1 MRSLLAV
8 PIVCKGPFRGN
19 LYVSER
25 DNGEEFSESDSSTL
39 VRFATAAAI
48 AIDNAHLNQRI
59 RTLAVAEERVRIARE
74 LHDGMAQVLAY
85 VNTKAQA
92 VQAYLEKGNVEKGKA
107 QLDQLARAARDVYK
121 DAREGIMALRT
132 GIQPDQKFE
141 DALHHYLVRWQ
152 EQSGMQASLEV
163 AADMILPDP
172 SELQLLRI
180 IQEALTNARKHSG
193 ADEVRVVLQQEGDWI
208 VGTVEDTGSGFD
220 PASRPRAEFPQF
232 GLGIMK
238 ERAESVGGSIDIDTE
253 PGRGTRVN
261 IRIPSNPGT
270 ATDQ

>member
-25 DNGEEFSESDSSTL
+25 DNGEEFSSSDESSL

-48 AIDNAHLNQRI
+48 AIDNAHLNQRL

-92 VQAYLEKGNVEKGKA
+92 VQAYLEKDDVDTA
-107 QLDQLARAARDVYK
+107 ASQLDQLARAARDVYK

-132 GIQPDQKFE
+132 GIDPGQTFE
-141 DALHHYLVRWQ
+141 EALRNYLARWQ
-152 EQSGMQASLEV
+152 EQSGM
-163 AADMILPDP
+163 AADLVVQVDLDLPDP
-172 SELQLLRI
+172 AELQLLRI

-193 ADEVRVVLQQEGDWI
+193 ATDVKITLEQDDDRLLA
-208 VGTVEDTGSGFD
+208 TVEDPGSGFD

-238 ERAESVGGSIDIDTE
+238 ERAESVGGTIEIDTE
-253 PGRGTRVN
+253 PRRGTRVK
-261 IRIPSNPGT
+261 IRIPSNPKPITGS
-270 ATDQ
+270 

>member
-1 MRSLLAV
+1 M
-8 PIVCKGPFRGN
+8 K
-19 LYVSER
+19 
-25 DNGEEFSESDSSTL
+25 
-39 VRFATAAAI
+39 
-48 AIDNAHLNQRI
+48 
-59 RTLAVAEERVRIARE
+59 
-74 LHDGMAQVLAY
+74 
-85 VNTKAQA
+85 
-92 VQAYLEKGNVEKGKA
+92 
-107 QLDQLARAARDVYK
+107 
-121 DAREGIMALRT
+121 
-132 GIQPDQKFE
+132 DQKFE

-238 ERAESVGGSIDIDTE
+238 ERAESVGGTIDIDTE